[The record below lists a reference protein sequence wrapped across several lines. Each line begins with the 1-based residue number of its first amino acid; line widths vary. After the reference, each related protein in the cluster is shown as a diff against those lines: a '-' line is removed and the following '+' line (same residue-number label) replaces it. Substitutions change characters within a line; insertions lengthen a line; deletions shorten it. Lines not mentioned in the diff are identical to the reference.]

1 MAIRLDTKEAIFRNE
16 LVFAADAKSVNLDN
30 TLTNLFMLMRNN
42 GARVVVRIK
51 SEHTFDSLRSYLM
64 NLERSGNMIGLSE
77 NMDAAEDWLR
87 CNLVNLVYRGNVVK
101 EKISS
106 LRPVHIES
114 YRIRNIAQT
123 RDYNSADQ
131 VFLMLRKNP
140 EILESLKDYLS
151 KGWDNST
158 KDISKNQKLD
168 VDSAG
173 ILHLI
178 KNIKIDPKSSSQVK
192 NLKPLL
198 EKQADLFCDD
208 ILRLLVYK
216 DSIPRNVFIE
226 YLRTLTGFHLS
237 LYTQKIIHLLPRM
250 VKAGTRNIEDD
261 YSIIV
266 DVTDNFE
273 SRVSRFACEDMEKT
287 TNGLYNYFKSVFEIN
302 AVQKR
307 PEFISQNL
315 DSVDDILSFLKNR
328 PPDFDSFYQY
338 KLAAILDRFKDDETE
353 DKEILLESI
362 RFEESYFDKYVQTLL
377 KAKGAYQY
385 RYYQQF
391 LDAISLKNT
400 DYGFLADGRS
410 RKHPRRAV
418 LGSRLLE
425 TLVQLLVLDPKAE
438 GGGFKARALSID
450 ELISKLRARY
460 GIIINGLNEPR
471 FADGDIETHLAF
483 KENVDA
489 FKNKLRQ
496 IGFYTDLSDAY
507 ILQKIRPRYNKFQA

>member
-1 MAIRLDTKEAIFRNE
+1 MAIRLDSKEAIFRNE

-30 TLTNLFMLMRNN
+30 TLTNLFMLMRNT
-42 GARVVVRIK
+42 GGRVNVRVK
-51 SEHTFDSLRSYLM
+51 TEHTFDSLRTYLL
-64 NLERSGNMIGLSE
+64 NLERSGNIIGLSE
-77 NMDAAEDWLR
+77 NMGAAEDWLR
-87 CNLVNLVYRGNVVK
+87 SNLVNLVYRGNVVK

-114 YRIRNIAQT
+114 FRIRNIAQT

-131 VFLMLRKNP
+131 VYLMLRKNP

-151 KGWDNST
+151 RGWDNAT
-158 KDISKNQKLD
+158 KDFSKNQQLD

-173 ILHLI
+173 ILQLI
-178 KNIKIDPKSSSQVK
+178 KNIQVDFRSITQVR
-192 NLKPLL
+192 NVRPLL

-216 DSIPRNVFIE
+216 DTIPRNVFIE

-250 VKAGTRNIEDD
+250 IKAGTRNIEDNF
-261 YSIIV
+261 SVIV

-273 SRVSRFACEDMEKT
+273 SRVSRFACDDMEKT
-287 TNGLYNYFKSVFEIN
+287 INGLYDYFKAVFEIN

-307 PEFISQNL
+307 PEFITQNL
-315 DSVDDILSFLKNR
+315 DSVDDILSVLKSR
-328 PPDFDSFYQY
+328 PSDFDVFYQY
-338 KLAAILDRFKDDETE
+338 KLSGILDRFKEDEAE
-353 DKEILLESI
+353 DKNILLESI
-362 RFEESYFDKYVQTLL
+362 RFEETNFDKYVQTLL

-391 LDAISLKNT
+391 LDAVSMKNT

-410 RKHPRRAV
+410 RRHPRRAV

-425 TLVQLLVLDPKAE
+425 TLVQLLVLDPKE

-450 ELISKLRARY
+450 ELIAKLRSRY
-460 GIIINGLNEPR
+460 GIIINGLNETR
-471 FADGDIETHLAF
+471 FAEGDIETHLAF